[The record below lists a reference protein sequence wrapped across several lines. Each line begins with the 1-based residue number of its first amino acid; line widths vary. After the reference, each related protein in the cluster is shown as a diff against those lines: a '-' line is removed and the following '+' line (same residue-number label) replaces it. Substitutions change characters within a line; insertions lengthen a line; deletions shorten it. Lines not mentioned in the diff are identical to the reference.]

1 MMSRRVESMSC
12 AEVRDRIEAWID
24 GDLEPAEAGVLEVHM
39 EGCAACDEERRLA
52 DEIRAGLRGLPELD
66 LPDRVIK
73 AVRDETAP
81 TIGERAR
88 GLLDA
93 IVTRPVPA
101 VAAVAAI
108 VLFMLAVVPWRQS
121 ETPPRYSAEEVARAA
136 EETKLA
142 LAYVSSI
149 TRRAEFQV
157 RRRVFE
163 DGAVS
168 ATVRGISRS
177 LDWTGTAV
185 GAEPTTTVLPKQNHE
200 GSS

>member
-1 MMSRRVESMSC
+1 MSRPVDVTC
-12 AEVRDRIEAWID
+12 ADVLDRIEAWID
-24 GDLEPAEAGVLEVHM
+24 GDLEAGEAGVLEAHV
-39 EGCAACDEERRLA
+39 ERCAACNEERRLA
-52 DEIRAGLRGLPELD
+52 DEIHAGLRGLPEFD

-73 AVRDETAP
+73 AVRDETTP

-93 IVTRPVPA
+93 IVSRPVPA

-121 ETPPRYSAEEVARAA
+121 ETPPRYSAEEVERAA

-142 LAYVSSI
+142 LTYVGAI
-149 TRRAEFQV
+149 ARYAERQARHKV
-157 RRRVFE
+157 LSDE
-163 DGAVS
+163 AVS
-168 ATVRGISRS
+168 GTLRDISRS
-177 LDWTGTAV
+177 IEWTGAAV
-185 GAEPTTTVLPKQNHE
+185 SSAPATTKLPTRIDE